1 MLFFLKK
8 CIIYY
13 KAVML
18 LERENV
24 IMKKTRKI
32 IMSLFAGICTAILIA
47 TSASATYNSTGKSFT
62 NNEGGFF
69 ASVPQSITIRFT
81 KTTLHG
87 MQCSTI

>member
-1 MLFFLKK
+1 
-8 CIIYY
+8 
-13 KAVML
+13 ML

-62 NNEGGFF
+62 NNEGGFL